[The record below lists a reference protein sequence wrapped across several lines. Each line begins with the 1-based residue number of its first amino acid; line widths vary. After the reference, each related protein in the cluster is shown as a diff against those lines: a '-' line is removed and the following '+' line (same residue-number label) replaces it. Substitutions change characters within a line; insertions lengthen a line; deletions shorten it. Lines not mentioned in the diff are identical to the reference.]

1 MKPYDRMKEL
11 VEKLN
16 RYAAL
21 YYEED
26 APVISDA
33 EYDAMYDEL
42 RALEESEGYTL
53 KNSPTH
59 RVGGAPQKKFEPS
72 RHLLRLYSLDKCK
85 TEGEIAEW
93 YERIVKAVG
102 KEPEITAE
110 YKFDG
115 LTLNIL
121 YEGGKLVKAAT
132 RGDGVTGE
140 EVTAQVKT
148 IAGVP
153 RTISYTGRIEIQGE
167 GIMRLSALAA
177 YNAKSDEPL
186 KNARNGAAGAI
197 RNLDP
202 AVTASRNLSFMAYN
216 IGYSDRHFAS
226 QREMHDFLVKEGF
239 ETESDFAVLKGADTA
254 FAFAEK
260 VGELRPTLDFLID
273 GVVFKVNDTALRDE
287 IGYTEK
293 FPKWAIAYKFKAD
306 EMTTVLRDVVWQ
318 VSRSAKLNPLA
329 VLDPV
334 DIGGVTVRRATLN
347 NYGDILK
354 KKVKIGDR
362 VFIRR
367 SNDVIPEIMGVA
379 EEAPD
384 AKEVEK
390 PTVCPACGA
399 PVREEGAFLYCT
411 GEHCAP
417 QIVSCLDHFASK
429 DAMDIDGFSEKTAEQ
444 FYNELH
450 MTSPVDLMR
459 LKKEDI
465 VGLERF
471 GDKKAD
477 NLIAAIAAAKD
488 TTMDRLLFALGID
501 GIGKKTAKDLA
512 ARFGTFER
520 GDTCRQHRFLF
531 RRRRQP
537 SPHRGSLRKR
547 GHRARGGEK
556 ERSVRG
562 YASGAHGLPSHLQA
576 RRGYGA
582 HRGKR
587 GRSRLVRVEDR
598 RPRPRGLRRGQQT
611 RKGAEARHQDHRR
624 RGIQAY
630 ARHRTR
636 ALTGLR
642 AAGGIMEKERKVKHP
657 SDSYTEQVHI
667 ITQSDINGFDRLF
680 GGALMAWID
689 ILAAVVARRHSERN
703 VTTVFVDTLEFRAPA
718 RVNDTIYM
726 TGKLTYAGKTSMEV
740 CVKTFVE
747 ELSGD
752 RKLINIAYLILVALD
767 ENEQPT
773 EVPELLP
780 VTESELEEWKAGA
793 RRRALRKQRRTE
805 NY

>member
-42 RALEESEGYTL
+42 RALEEREGYTL

-59 RVGGAPQKKFEPS
+59 RVGGAPQKKFEQS

-226 QREMHDFLVKEGF
+226 QREMHDFLTEEGF
-239 ETESDFAVLKGADTA
+239 ETESDFTVLKGADAA

-260 VGELRPTLDFLID
+260 VGELRPSLDFLID

-334 DIGGVTVRRATLN
+334 DIGGVTVQRATLN

-450 MTSPVDLMR
+450 MTSPVGLMR

-477 NLIAAIAAAKD
+477 NLIAAIAASKD

-512 ARFGTFER
+512 ARFGTFEALEKADR
-520 GDTCRQHRFLF
+520 DALTAVDGIGEILADNIVSYFADEDNLRLIADLF
-531 RRRRQP
+531 ASGVTVRAAEKKSGVFEGMRVVLT
-537 SPHRGSLRKR
+537 GSLPTYKR
-547 GHRARGGEK
+547 GEATALIEENGGEVAS
-556 ERSVRG
+556 SVSKTVDLVLAGSDAGSKLEKAQKLGIRIIDEEEF
-562 YASGAHGLPSHLQA
+562 
-576 RRGYGA
+576 
-582 HRGKR
+582 KR
-587 GRSRLVRVEDR
+587 ML
-598 RPRPRGLRRGQQT
+598 
-611 RKGAEARHQDHRR
+611 
-624 RGIQAY
+624 GI
-630 ARHRTR
+630 
-636 ALTGLR
+636 
-642 AAGGIMEKERKVKHP
+642 
-657 SDSYTEQVHI
+657 
-667 ITQSDINGFDRLF
+667 
-680 GGALMAWID
+680 
-689 ILAAVVARRHSERN
+689 
-703 VTTVFVDTLEFRAPA
+703 APA
-718 RVNDTIYM
+718 
-726 TGKLTYAGKTSMEV
+726 L
-740 CVKTFVE
+740 
-747 ELSGD
+747 
-752 RKLINIAYLILVALD
+752 
-767 ENEQPT
+767 
-773 EVPELLP
+773 
-780 VTESELEEWKAGA
+780 
-793 RRRALRKQRRTE
+793 
-805 NY
+805 

>member
-93 YERIVKAVG
+93 YDRIVKAVG

-239 ETESDFAVLKGADTA
+239 ETESDFTVLKGADAA

-450 MTSPVDLMR
+450 MTSPVGLMR
-459 LKKEDI
+459 LKKEDV

-512 ARFGTFER
+512 ARFGTFEALEKADR
-520 GDTCRQHRFLF
+520 DALTAVDGIGEILADNIVSYFANEDNLRLIADLF
-531 RRRRQP
+531 ASGVTVREAEKKSGVFEGMRVVLT
-537 SPHRGSLRKR
+537 GSLPTYKR
-547 GHRARGGEK
+547 GEATALIEENGGEVAS
-556 ERSVRG
+556 SVSKTVDLVLAGSDAGSKLEKAQKLGIRIIDEEEF
-562 YASGAHGLPSHLQA
+562 
-576 RRGYGA
+576 
-582 HRGKR
+582 KR
-587 GRSRLVRVEDR
+587 ML
-598 RPRPRGLRRGQQT
+598 
-611 RKGAEARHQDHRR
+611 
-624 RGIQAY
+624 GI
-630 ARHRTR
+630 
-636 ALTGLR
+636 
-642 AAGGIMEKERKVKHP
+642 
-657 SDSYTEQVHI
+657 
-667 ITQSDINGFDRLF
+667 
-680 GGALMAWID
+680 
-689 ILAAVVARRHSERN
+689 
-703 VTTVFVDTLEFRAPA
+703 APA
-718 RVNDTIYM
+718 
-726 TGKLTYAGKTSMEV
+726 L
-740 CVKTFVE
+740 
-747 ELSGD
+747 
-752 RKLINIAYLILVALD
+752 
-767 ENEQPT
+767 
-773 EVPELLP
+773 
-780 VTESELEEWKAGA
+780 
-793 RRRALRKQRRTE
+793 
-805 NY
+805 

>member
-102 KEPEITAE
+102 REPEITAE

-239 ETESDFAVLKGADTA
+239 ETESDFTVLKGADAA

-384 AKEVEK
+384 AREVEK
-390 PTVCPACGA
+390 PTICPACGA

-450 MTSPVDLMR
+450 MTSPVGLMR

-512 ARFGTFER
+512 ARFGTFEALEKADR
-520 GDTCRQHRFLF
+520 DALTAVDGIGEILADNIVSYFANEDNLRLIADLF
-531 RRRRQP
+531 ASGVTVREAEKKSGVFEGMRVVLT
-537 SPHRGSLRKR
+537 GSLPTYKR
-547 GHRARGGEK
+547 GEATALIEENGGEVAS
-556 ERSVRG
+556 SVSKTVDLVLAGSDAGSKLEKAQKLGIRIIDEEEF
-562 YASGAHGLPSHLQA
+562 
-576 RRGYGA
+576 
-582 HRGKR
+582 KR
-587 GRSRLVRVEDR
+587 ML
-598 RPRPRGLRRGQQT
+598 
-611 RKGAEARHQDHRR
+611 
-624 RGIQAY
+624 GI
-630 ARHRTR
+630 
-636 ALTGLR
+636 
-642 AAGGIMEKERKVKHP
+642 
-657 SDSYTEQVHI
+657 
-667 ITQSDINGFDRLF
+667 
-680 GGALMAWID
+680 
-689 ILAAVVARRHSERN
+689 
-703 VTTVFVDTLEFRAPA
+703 APA
-718 RVNDTIYM
+718 
-726 TGKLTYAGKTSMEV
+726 L
-740 CVKTFVE
+740 
-747 ELSGD
+747 
-752 RKLINIAYLILVALD
+752 
-767 ENEQPT
+767 
-773 EVPELLP
+773 
-780 VTESELEEWKAGA
+780 
-793 RRRALRKQRRTE
+793 
-805 NY
+805 

>member
-239 ETESDFAVLKGADTA
+239 ETESDFTVLKGADAA

-450 MTSPVDLMR
+450 MTSPVGLMR

-477 NLIAAIAAAKD
+477 NLIAAIAASKD

-512 ARFGTFER
+512 ARFGTFEALEKADR
-520 GDTCRQHRFLF
+520 DALTAVDGIGEILADNIVSYFADEDNLRLIADLF
-531 RRRRQP
+531 ASGVTVREAEKKSGVFEGMRVVLT
-537 SPHRGSLRKR
+537 GSLPTYKR
-547 GHRARGGEK
+547 GEATALIEENGGEVAS
-556 ERSVRG
+556 SVSKTVDLVLAGSDAGSKLEKAQKLGIRIIDEEEF
-562 YASGAHGLPSHLQA
+562 
-576 RRGYGA
+576 
-582 HRGKR
+582 KR
-587 GRSRLVRVEDR
+587 ML
-598 RPRPRGLRRGQQT
+598 
-611 RKGAEARHQDHRR
+611 
-624 RGIQAY
+624 GI
-630 ARHRTR
+630 
-636 ALTGLR
+636 
-642 AAGGIMEKERKVKHP
+642 
-657 SDSYTEQVHI
+657 
-667 ITQSDINGFDRLF
+667 
-680 GGALMAWID
+680 
-689 ILAAVVARRHSERN
+689 
-703 VTTVFVDTLEFRAPA
+703 APA
-718 RVNDTIYM
+718 
-726 TGKLTYAGKTSMEV
+726 L
-740 CVKTFVE
+740 
-747 ELSGD
+747 
-752 RKLINIAYLILVALD
+752 
-767 ENEQPT
+767 
-773 EVPELLP
+773 
-780 VTESELEEWKAGA
+780 
-793 RRRALRKQRRTE
+793 
-805 NY
+805 

>member
-42 RALEESEGYTL
+42 RALEEREGYAL

-93 YERIVKAVG
+93 YDRIVKAVG

-202 AVTASRNLSFMAYN
+202 AVTASRNLTFMAYN

-239 ETESDFAVLKGADTA
+239 ETESDFTVLKGADAA

-450 MTSPVDLMR
+450 MTSPVGLMR

-512 ARFGTFER
+512 ARFGTFEALEKANHDALTAVDGIGEILADNIVSYFADEDNLR
-520 GDTCRQHRFLF
+520 LIADLF
-531 RRRRQP
+531 ASGVTVREAEKKSGVFEGMRVVLT
-537 SPHRGSLRKR
+537 GSLPTYKR
-547 GHRARGGEK
+547 GEATALIEENGGEVAS
-556 ERSVRG
+556 SVSKTVDLVLAGSDAGSKLEKAQKLGIRIIDEEEF
-562 YASGAHGLPSHLQA
+562 
-576 RRGYGA
+576 
-582 HRGKR
+582 KR
-587 GRSRLVRVEDR
+587 ML
-598 RPRPRGLRRGQQT
+598 
-611 RKGAEARHQDHRR
+611 
-624 RGIQAY
+624 GI
-630 ARHRTR
+630 
-636 ALTGLR
+636 
-642 AAGGIMEKERKVKHP
+642 
-657 SDSYTEQVHI
+657 
-667 ITQSDINGFDRLF
+667 
-680 GGALMAWID
+680 
-689 ILAAVVARRHSERN
+689 
-703 VTTVFVDTLEFRAPA
+703 APA
-718 RVNDTIYM
+718 
-726 TGKLTYAGKTSMEV
+726 L
-740 CVKTFVE
+740 
-747 ELSGD
+747 
-752 RKLINIAYLILVALD
+752 
-767 ENEQPT
+767 
-773 EVPELLP
+773 
-780 VTESELEEWKAGA
+780 
-793 RRRALRKQRRTE
+793 
-805 NY
+805 